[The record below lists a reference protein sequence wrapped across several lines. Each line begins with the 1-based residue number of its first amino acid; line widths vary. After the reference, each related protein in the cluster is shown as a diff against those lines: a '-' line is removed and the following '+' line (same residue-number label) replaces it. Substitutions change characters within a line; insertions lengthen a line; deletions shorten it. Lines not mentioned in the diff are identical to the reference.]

1 MGKFS
6 DNTFDMTNSK
16 NYDIWII
23 FDVIKKNGYTKYLF
37 IIKILNVEIL
47 SNVKEDKN

>member
-23 FDVIKKNGYTKYLF
+23 FDVIKKKQVY
-37 IIKILNVEIL
+37 KISLYY
-47 SNVKEDKN
+47 KNPECRNPE